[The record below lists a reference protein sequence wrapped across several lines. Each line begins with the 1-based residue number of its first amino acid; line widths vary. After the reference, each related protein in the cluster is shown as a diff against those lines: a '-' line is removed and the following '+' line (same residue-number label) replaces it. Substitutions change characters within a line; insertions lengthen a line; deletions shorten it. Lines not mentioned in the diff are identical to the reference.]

1 MKLKFWRSSKRAYH
15 TAQSVIRARFTSH
28 RTICP
33 GTCLATYR
41 LQRNH
46 VSSKRSFQPFNRND
60 EEELVNT
67 LTTKPRHVLRKV
79 RQLVWKSRKRE
90 LQFRNTVTFLMITIQ
105 ENLRKESLDP
115 PTASLIMEGIMEEC
129 VRLAQ
134 HDLAHLLFRAF
145 LRFRKYGCKIT
156 VQCLRYLFDSYKGT
170 DSSELMSQLAQEMS
184 GESELRPLCIAA
196 LLFAGKVEEAEKL
209 RQTVSFSQ
217 LGTGDIIALID
228 GYSKLKNTAKLMDLL
243 GELDIQEKSELNL
256 QEIMKNFLR
265 VFQKSEFHAGMNK
278 VMERMAEGV
287 IKPDQPM
294 FHTILRYK
302 LRDVT
307 STDDIQAIENEL
319 EQLGYSS
326 DMQGNSIL
334 ISAYAR
340 LINFGDKSTEEMMLN
355 KVETLLN
362 SIEMRLKQG
371 DPDLDVS
378 VSHLRAVIRGFGAAG
393 KQELM
398 KNAWERLQFKGLS
411 NDTRVYNE
419 MFKWLS
425 LMGSVRDVLKLKQHM
440 KESDVHPD
448 ANTYSWVFKSLGKF
462 YPNQVEALYQEMV
475 ASKIRPDLYLYT
487 TMIGIFG
494 DLRKKEMVDQVLE
507 EIRSRQEGGT
517 LQDSPYIYST
527 LLRLNCDDHEKVE
540 ALYSEAST
548 KGFGDHAHIVT
559 VYLHCLSKNGHIER
573 MEELLKNMPTWSA
586 NIYNV
591 LLAFHGKKNEYEKV
605 YKLLEKMKSEKIEFN
620 EVTYGTLITIFGH
633 WKDPKRVLDVLNWIK
648 SSGSTNISANFY
660 SILAS
665 TYSRLGDKEGVSEA
679 WEDLI
684 ASRLCPD
691 TQVYNTFLSL
701 YGKEN
706 NISKMQH
713 VLESMLKHVPPNPL
727 TSSTVVDMLGKAGKI
742 CDMEQLVSEM
752 KSHPEMSPTAVTYH
766 QIMNAYAKTGDILK
780 MERTRTEMIEKGY
793 AENAVT
799 FNILADGY
807 GRAKRYEQLTE
818 LVDVRRKKKIPF
830 EELGICVLVT
840 AYARAKMTAEVHRV
854 VALFEAD
861 IAMLKRVESIRS
873 DSSEKEMQDSSI
885 QSCSYSEKLIW
896 TLIDAFCRCND
907 AHHME
912 KWVGI
917 LRKQQNGHLRC
928 SDLSSLIA
936 YYGRMNSLDKME
948 DMAKAIQKENGEITL
963 PALNAMAKT
972 YARATKFE
980 KTIEVLHILRDK
992 NQVPDAST
1000 CLMLSG
1006 MFIKAGLHEQA
1017 QQIVQWRKQYVDSYS
1032 DKF

>member
-1 MKLKFWRSSKRAYH
+1 MPTAMAFSAKEHRIHITQRCFMASKR
-15 TAQSVIRARFTSH
+15 
-28 RTICP
+28 
-33 GTCLATYR
+33 
-41 LQRNH
+41 N
-46 VSSKRSFQPFNRND
+46 FQPFNRSD

-67 LTTKPRHVLRKV
+67 LSTKPRHVLRKV

-105 ENLRKESLDP
+105 ENLRKESLEP
-115 PTASLIMEGIMEEC
+115 STASLIMEGIMEEC

-156 VQCLRYLFDSYKGT
+156 VECLRYLFDSYKGT
-170 DSSELMSQLAQEMS
+170 NSSELMNQLAQEMS
-184 GESELRPLCIAA
+184 GETELRPLCIAA
-196 LLFAGKVEEAEKL
+196 LLFAGKVNEAENL
-209 RQTVSFSQ
+209 RKNVPLEQ
-217 LGTGDIIALID
+217 LTTGDIVAMID
-228 GYSKLKNTAKLMDLL
+228 GYSKLEDNQKLVSLL
-243 GELDIQEKSELNL
+243 EEVKLFKPTQLDHQL
-256 QEIMKNFLR
+256 IMKNFLR
-265 VFQKSEFHAGMNK
+265 VFQKSEYRIGMEK
-278 VMERMAEGV
+278 VLEHMLVLKIEL
-287 IKPDQPM
+287 DQAM
-294 FHTILRYK
+294 FHTILRFK
-302 LRDVT
+302 LREVT
-307 STDDIQAIENEL
+307 SVEEVQRIEEEL
-319 EQLGYSS
+319 MHMGYSC
-326 DMQGNSIL
+326 DIQGNSIV

-340 LINFGDKSTEEMMLN
+340 LINFGDKSSEEIMLS

-362 SIEMRLKQG
+362 SIESRLKQG

-393 KQELM
+393 KQDLM

-419 MFKWLS
+419 MLKWLS
-425 LMGSVRDVLKLKQHM
+425 LMGSVRDVLKLKEHM

-448 ANTYSWVFKSLGKF
+448 AGTYSWIFKSLGKY
-462 YPNQVEALYQEMV
+462 YPNQVESLYNEMITNKV
-475 ASKIRPDLYLYT
+475 RPDLYLYT

-494 DLRKKEMVDQVLE
+494 DLKKTEMVTRIIE
-507 EIRSRQEGGT
+507 EVKSRQQTGT

-527 LLRLNCDDHEKVE
+527 LIRLNSDNPLKVE
-540 ALYSEAST
+540 EIYTEASQ
-548 KGFGDHAHIVT
+548 KGYGDHSHVVT
-559 VYLHCLSKNGHIER
+559 IYLHCLSKSEQSDR
-573 MEELLKNMPTWSA
+573 MEGLLQTMPTWST

-591 LLAFHGKKNEYEKV
+591 LLAYHGKKNEYEKV
-605 YKLLEKMKSEKIEFN
+605 YKLLEKMKSEKIDFN

-648 SSGSTNISANFY
+648 SSGSSNISANFY
-660 SILAS
+660 SVLAS
-665 TYSRLGDKEGVSEA
+665 AYSRLGDKEGISEA

-701 YGKEN
+701 YGKQN
-706 NISKMQH
+706 NVAKMQH

-752 KSHPEMSPTAVTYH
+752 KNHPEMSPTAVTYH

-793 AENAVT
+793 VENAVT

-818 LVDVRRKKKIPF
+818 LVEVRRKKNIPF

-854 VALFEAD
+854 VSLFETDMVMMKKAQ
-861 IAMLKRVESIRS
+861 SIRTS
-873 DSSEKEMQDSSI
+873 TIEKASSI
-885 QSCSYSEKLIW
+885 DQSESPKSFYSEKLIW
-896 TLIDAFCRCND
+896 TLIDAYCRCND
-907 AHHME
+907 AVHME
-912 KWVGI
+912 KWIGN
-917 LRKQQNGHLRC
+917 LKEKHNGALRC

-936 YYGRMNSLDKME
+936 YYGRIGAIDKME
-948 DMAKAIQKENGEITL
+948 ESAAAIKREKGEISI
-963 PALNAMAKT
+963 PALNSMAKT
-972 YARATKFE
+972 YARVTKFE
-980 KTIEVLHILRDK
+980 KTIEVLHTLRDL

-1000 CLMLSG
+1000 CLTLSG

-1017 QQIVQWRKQYVDSYS
+1017 QQIVQWRKQYIDSYS
-1032 DKF
+1032 ETSK